1 MPGPWLERAAFHAL
15 LPAIAWQGLRLRR
28 TALRA
33 PPAAGPARG
42 TAGSGPPL
50 GLLGLGDSIVAG
62 VGIDDTA
69 HALPGRTAGALA
81 RLGGWAVH
89 WRAVGASGLRA
100 GQVQALLAQVP
111 AEERYDVVL
120 VSAGVNDVTG
130 IGSTRRWQRD
140 LARLLDAVHAAH
152 PCALVLLAGLPPMD
166 RFPLLPQPLRAAM
179 GLRARTFDAIA
190 REVAAARAWV
200 HHHPTRVDPLRDAFA
215 ADGFHPGAEACARWG
230 ESLAR
235 AALPRL
241 GGPRSRSC
249 PAVAGP

>member
-33 PPAAGPARG
+33 PPAAGPAHG
-42 TAGSGPPL
+42 SIGSGPPL

-62 VGIDDTA
+62 VGIDHTA
-69 HALPGRTAGALA
+69 HALPGRTADALA
-81 RLGGWAVH
+81 QLGGWAVH
-89 WRAVGASGLRA
+89 WRAAGASGLRA
-100 GQVQALLAQVP
+100 RQVQALLAQVP
-111 AEERYDVVL
+111 AGERYDLVL

-140 LARLLDAVHAAH
+140 LARLLDAAHAAH
-152 PCALVLLAGLPPMD
+152 PGALVVLAGLPPMD

-200 HHHPTRVDPLRDAFA
+200 LHHPTRVDPQRDAFA

-230 ESLAR
+230 EALAQ

-241 GGPRSRSC
+241 RDPRSRSC